1 MSAAPQKTKGSA
13 EAATSPSRG
22 SIIPAKETTM
32 NKTEHSIRPAVVPA
46 LSRRNFLA
54 SAAAVTLPSV
64 VLTASEPTIKTA
76 KERAEHH
83 LDELRAALEETF
95 NKPFRAEIM
104 WDVEAAVLF
113 GRTERT

>member
-1 MSAAPQKTKGSA
+1 MTKNAKGPA

-22 SIIPAKETTM
+22 SIIPAKETTV

>member
-1 MSAAPQKTKGSA
+1 MNTA
-13 EAATSPSRG
+13 EY
-22 SIIPAKETTM
+22 
-32 NKTEHSIRPAVVPA
+32 SIRPAVVPA

-54 SAAAVTLPSV
+54 SAATVALPSV